1 MNIQIDVKKVEQARV
16 RAARLKALSRLP
28 IIEEVGDRH
37 YRSAVMPCAPFPE
50 KLPPALC
57 H

>member
-37 YRSAVMPCAPFPE
+37 YRSAVMPCAPFAE
-50 KLPPALC
+50 KLPSALC